1 MNVRLR
7 HLDREGHEQEQI
19 VRGLTAGTFQHE
31 LDHLEGTLFVDRV
44 TDPATFTTWEQFDRF
59 HRDAFVERARAL
71 VERVGS

>member
-1 MNVRLR
+1 M
-7 HLDREGHEQEQI
+7 
-19 VRGLTAGTFQHE
+19 
-31 LDHLEGTLFVDRV
+31 